1 MAANTTTTNYNFNL
15 TDFDKIPWHTE
26 EHNNWHI
33 IDALLARYIAIGSV
47 KGAWENALAVTVESR
62 YIDPDTDT
70 IWEVLVAHTTAS
82 TGTFAADR
90 TANSSYWKSISVD
103 VSAKGTYAQNTAY
116 NPNDFVIQGDRYG
129 VVQTTYTSDNTQASA
144 ILSYDLDVT
153 NGNIVT
159 LIDGSDLFDII
170 FSSTG
175 MLAKTATG
183 TFTSREVEGGT
194 GIDLTNG
201 TGISGNPSVAI
212 DSTVATLSGSQV
224 LTNKTLTA
232 PTINGVVGGSQTSAT
247 ISTLTTSN
255 VDGILGGVSP
265 AAATTANL
273 TVNGNTVLGDATG
286 DSITINGNGVTL
298 ANAPSVTGTWANL
311 GGVTTVDING
321 GTVDGAIIGGAST
334 AAISGT
340 TGSFSGNV
348 TGAAPSSGGHL
359 TTKTYVDG
367 LLAGLA
373 KRGTVRAATTAD
385 ITIATALNNG
395 DALDGVTLA
404 DDNLVL
410 VKNQSDAEENG
421 IYVVGSSPARDDLY
435 DTYDEHCGSI
445 IHVQEGSANADKI
458 FQCTSNAGGT
468 LNTTAIVWSNIVPG
482 SGGTV
487 TQVVAGTG
495 LSGGTITS
503 TGTVALDINSLT
515 TETSIHQTND
525 FVPFYDANDS
535 AANKVTV
542 ANLIGSAAI
551 VQGTHTIWVPASAM
565 TIGVNAPSA
574 AVASIDSG
582 SVNTT
587 IPVLD
592 FDPGSSD
599 EVATFNV
606 AFPKSW
612 NASTV
617 TARFFWTNSDANSGN
632 VVWGLQGVC
641 IVNDAALNSAMSDAG
656 ETVQDANITTAG
668 DLMVTSATSAITVNG
683 AADDGVC
690 FFNVFRDASD
700 TTNDTYATD
709 ARLVGVQIFYTVDAK
724 DDS

>member
-421 IYVVGSSPARDDLY
+421 IYVVGASPARDDLY

-503 TGTVALDINSLT
+503 TGTLAVDVG
-515 TETSIHQTND
+515 TS
-525 FVPFYDANDS
+525 
-535 AANKVTV
+535 ANKIVQ
-542 ANLIGSAAI
+542 LDGSAKLPAVDGSALTNIAAGAI
-551 VQGTHTIWVPASAM
+551 S
-565 TIGVNAPSA
+565 
-574 AVASIDSG
+574 AVATVRTTTTPIVFPATTFTKVAGVSEETDAEGIVSISTGVVTLAAGTYLIMIDCPQTPPTESG
-582 SVNTT
+582 QQTY
-587 IPVLD
+587 
-592 FDPGSSD
+592 
-599 EVATFNV
+599 EM
-606 AFPKSW
+606 
-612 NASTV
+612 
-617 TARFFWTNSDANSGN
+617 R
-632 VVWGLQGVC
+632 LQ
-641 IVNDAALNSAMSDAG
+641 
-656 ETVQDANITTAG
+656 
-668 DLMVTSATSAITVNG
+668 
-683 AADDGVC
+683 
-690 FFNVFRDASD
+690 D
-700 TTNDTYATD
+700 TTNTATLKTLQAKSGPD
-709 ARLVGVQIFYTVDAK
+709 AEPWSDGFLTTTFSGSTNLEIQVRRGSSGSANEFVTFGVAFLK
-724 DDS
+724 L